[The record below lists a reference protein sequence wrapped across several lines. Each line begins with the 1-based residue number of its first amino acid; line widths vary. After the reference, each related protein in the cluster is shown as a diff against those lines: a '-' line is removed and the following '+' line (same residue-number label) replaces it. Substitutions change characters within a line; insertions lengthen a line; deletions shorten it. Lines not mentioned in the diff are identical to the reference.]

1 MTPQTAMVFNLLVF
15 VVVHHLRLEIVI
27 MTLAA
32 ADQVRFAFLNGEM
45 TVPAGSSLIVVDN
58 LLMAIAA
65 LSTVKFFEFTMLE
78 IFWFVVVVTLP
89 AGYRLSGAIER
100 VMTSGTGIGPLTVC
114 TVIKENVAGTA
125 FQVIPVGRNRFFSD
139 QAAYNGNARRD
150 QQGNGH
156 R

>member
-1 MTPQTAMVFNLLVF
+1 MTPQTAMVFNLLVI
-15 VVVHHLRLEIVI
+15 VVVHHLRLVIVI

-45 TVPAGSSLIVVDN
+45 TVPAGSSLIIVAY
-58 LLMAIAA
+58 LLMAVAA
-65 LSTVKFFEFTMLE
+65 LSTVKFFELTMLE
-78 IFWFVVVVTLP
+78 IFCRVIVVTLL
-89 AGYRLSGAIER
+89 AGYRLSGAVER
-100 VMTSGTGIGPLTVC
+100 VMASGTGICRLTVC

-125 FQVIPVGRNRFFSD
+125 FQIIPVGRNGFFSD
-139 QAAYNGNARRD
+139 QTAYYGNTRRD

>member
-1 MTPQTAMVFNLLVF
+1 MTPQTGMVFNLLVF
-15 VVVHHLRLEIVI
+15 VVVHHLRLVIVI

-32 ADQVRFAFLNGEM
+32 ADRVRFAFLNGEV
-45 TVPAGSSLIVVDN
+45 TVPAGGSLIIVDN

-78 IFWFVVVVTLP
+78 IFRLVIIVTLF
-89 AGYRLSGAIER
+89 ARYRLGGSVER
-100 VMTSGTGIGPLTVC
+100 VMASGTGIGCVTVC
-114 TVIKENVAGTA
+114 AVIKENIAGTA
-125 FQVIPVGRNRFFSD
+125 FQIIAVGRTRFFSD
-139 QAAYNGNARRD
+139 QTAEYGNACRD